1 MKMLTLDGSAGEGG
15 GQILRSALALSLLTG
30 TPFRI
35 EKIRAGRAKP
45 GLLRQHLTAVQAAA
59 RIGAA
64 QVEGAE
70 LGSRALTL
78 RPGAVTPG
86 EYHFAIGSAGS
97 ACLVVQTV
105 LPPLLLAKGASVLI
119 VEGGTHNPAA
129 PSWDYLA
136 RVFFPLLERM
146 GARIRTTLERHGF
159 YPAGG
164 GRLRVEI
171 DPVPALAPLELL
183 KRGEIAARSAR
194 ALVAH
199 LPGNIGARELR
210 VVNEKLSGFK
220 HRCEVMQLN
229 DSAGPGNALL
239 IELVCEHV
247 TELFAG
253 YGERGVR
260 SEEVAERVV
269 AEVRAYL
276 ASDAP
281 VGPHLADQ
289 LILPLA
295 LAGGGAFRTL
305 PLTPHTETNLDV
317 VQRFLAIRSRCVPE
331 EKGCVRVEIER
342 VG

>member
-1 MKMLTLDGSAGEGG
+1 MLTLDGSAGEGG

-35 EKIRAGRAKP
+35 EKIRARRAKP

-59 RIGAA
+59 RIGSA

-70 LGSRALTL
+70 LGSRALTV
-78 RPGAVTPG
+78 RPGTVAPG

-105 LPPLLLAKGASVLI
+105 LPPLLLASGPSVLI

-129 PSWDYLA
+129 PSWDFLA

-146 GARIRTTLERHGF
+146 GARIRTKLERHGF

-171 DPVPALAPLELL
+171 DPVSTLAPLELL
-183 KRGEIAARSAR
+183 KRGEIAERSAR

-199 LPGNIGARELR
+199 LPRNIADRELR
-210 VVNEKLSGFK
+210 VVCDKLSGFE
-220 HRCEVMQLN
+220 HHAHAVTES
-229 DSAGPGNALL
+229 DTPGPGNAVLV
-239 IELVCEHV
+239 ELVCEHV
-247 TELFAG
+247 NELFAG

-260 SEEVAERVV
+260 AEEVAERVV
-269 AEVRAYL
+269 QEVRSYL
-276 ASDAP
+276 AADVP

-295 LAGGGAFRTL
+295 LAGGGSFRTL
-305 PLTPHTETNLDV
+305 PMTAHTETNLDV
-317 VQRFLAIRSRCVPE
+317 VQRFLPIRSRCVAE
-331 EKGCVRVEIER
+331 ARDCVRVEIER
-342 VG
+342 AE

>member
-1 MKMLTLDGSAGEGG
+1 VLTLDGSAGEGG

-35 EKIRAGRAKP
+35 EKIRARRAKP

-59 RIGAA
+59 RIGGAE
-64 QVEGAE
+64 VEGAE
-70 LGSRALTL
+70 LGSRTLTL
-78 RPGAVTPG
+78 RPGSVAPG
-86 EYHFAIGSAGS
+86 EHHFAIGSAGS

-105 LPPLLLAKGASVLI
+105 LPPLLLARGPSVLV

-129 PSWDYLA
+129 PSWDFLA
-136 RVFFPLLERM
+136 RAFFPLLERM

-164 GRLRVEI
+164 GRVRVEI
-171 DPVPALAPLELL
+171 DPVPGLAPLELL
-183 KRGEIAARSAR
+183 QRGEIVDRSAR

-199 LPGNIGARELR
+199 LPRNVGERELR
-210 VVNEKLSGFK
+210 VVCDKLSGFA
-220 HRCEVMQLN
+220 HRAQVV
-229 DSAGPGNALL
+229 DVKDTPGPGNAVLV
-239 IELVCEHV
+239 ELVCEHV

-260 SEEVAERVV
+260 AEEVADRVV
-269 AEVRAYL
+269 QEVRSYL
-276 ASDAP
+276 LADAP
-281 VGPHLADQ
+281 VGLHLADQ

-295 LAGGGAFRTL
+295 LAGGGVFRTL
-305 PLTPHTETNLDV
+305 PLTLHTQTNLEV
-317 VQRFLAIRSRCVPE
+317 VQRFLSVRSRCTPE
-331 EKGCVRVEIER
+331 ANGCVRVEIER

>member
-1 MKMLTLDGSAGEGG
+1 MLTLDGSAGEGG

-59 RIGAA
+59 RIGSA

-78 RPGAVTPG
+78 RPGAVAPG

-105 LPPLLLAKGASVLI
+105 LPPLLLAKGPSVLV

-129 PSWDYLA
+129 PSWAYLA
-136 RVFFPLLERM
+136 CVFFPLLERM

-171 DPVPALAPLELL
+171 EPVSALAPLELL
-183 KRGEIAARSAR
+183 KRGEIVDRSAR

-199 LPGNIGARELR
+199 LPRNIGERELR
-210 VVNEKLSGFK
+210 VVNEKLSGFSQ
-220 HRCEVMQLN
+220 RSEVAHLT
-229 DSAGPGNALL
+229 DTAGPGNALL
-239 IELVCEHV
+239 IELVSEHV
-247 TELFAG
+247 TEIFAG

-260 SEEVAERVV
+260 AEEVAERVV
-269 AEVRAYL
+269 QEVRAYL
-276 ASDAP
+276 AADVP

-317 VQRFLAIRSRCVPE
+317 VQRFLPIRARCLAD
-331 EKGCVRVEIER
+331 EKGCVRLEI
-342 VG
+342 VSS